1 MENEEKN
8 IRPEEPKN
16 TTPTIVLIVLFSIV
30 LLLLYAGWNLMSD
43 DSTEIAGMESIEQ
56 VDTDL
61 VTAETPPEAN
71 ESTIRTIDPVKE
83 VTPQPTPEPKEE
95 KKPNLPKAKYS
106 GETAIHTVKSG
117 ETFFKIAQNFN
128 TSTELLEALNP
139 EINPSTIKVGI
150 TKVNVPVQAVHTVG
164 PGDILRVVS
173 NKYGVSID
181 ALMKANNKDKNHA
194 QRGEKLLIPHTN
206 KI

>member
-1 MENEEKN
+1 MENEGKN

-43 DSTEIAGMESIEQ
+43 DSTKIGELETIES
-56 VDTDL
+56 VDTDII
-61 VTAETPPEAN
+61 TAEDGVLESEKVETVEKATPPPA
-71 ESTIRTIDPVKE
+71 
-83 VTPQPTPEPKEE
+83 PEKRPD
-95 KKPNLPKAKYS
+95 LPKAKYS

-128 TSTELLEALNP
+128 TSTDLLEALNP
-139 EINPSTIKVGI
+139 EINPGTIKVGI
-150 TKVNVPVQAVHTVG
+150 TKVNVPVQTVHTVG

-173 NKYGVSID
+173 EKYGVSVD
-181 ALMKANNKDKNHA
+181 ALMKANNKDRNHA
-194 QRGEKLLIPHTN
+194 QRGEKLLIPHKN